1 MEGYVGGS
9 TSTAKDDGKSG
20 TPHLEMLLQLE
31 GTSDIP
37 IISWFGDVYM
47 IYITVIF
54 VKEMGTET
62 PQLFAPR
69 SVINTSVTVCSD
81 LKTYAEKCMFDVF
94 VHCCHLD

>member
-37 IISWFGDVYM
+37 IIIWFSDVYM
-47 IYITVIF
+47 LDSTALF
-54 VKEMGTET
+54 VK
-62 PQLFAPR
+62 
-69 SVINTSVTVCSD
+69 
-81 LKTYAEKCMFDVF
+81 
-94 VHCCHLD
+94 